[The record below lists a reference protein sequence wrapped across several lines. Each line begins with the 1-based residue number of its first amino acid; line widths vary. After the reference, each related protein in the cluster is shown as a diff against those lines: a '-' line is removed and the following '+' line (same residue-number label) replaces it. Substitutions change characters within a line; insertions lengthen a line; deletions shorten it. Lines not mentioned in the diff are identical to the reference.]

1 MRIPRRA
8 FLRAS
13 CGVLASTIGSS
24 LAVPAFAQVVAPALI
39 GLKEK
44 NCRTLAL
51 ENLHTGERL
60 KLDYWVEGKY
70 LPDALSSLNR
80 ALRDWRTGEVHAMEP
95 KLLDLLDLLGKKLES
110 NAGFQV
116 ICGYRSPVTNAM
128 LHEKTSGVA
137 SNSLHM
143 VGQAMDIRVADRGL
157 DKLHDTA
164 LAMKVGGVGYY
175 PSSNFVHVDV
185 GATRHWLG

>member
-1 MRIPRRA
+1 MPIPRRA

-13 CGVLASTIGSS
+13 CGVLASTVGSS
-24 LAVPAFAQVVAPALI
+24 LAIPAFAHVVAPALI

-60 KLDYWVEGKY
+60 KVDYWVEGKY
-70 LPDALSSLNR
+70 LPDALNSLNHN
-80 ALRDWRTGEVHAMEP
+80 LRDWRTGEVHAMEP

-110 NAGFQV
+110 TAGFQ
-116 ICGYRSPVTNAM
+116 ITCGYRSPVTNAM
-128 LHEKTSGVA
+128 LHEKSSGVA

-143 VGQAMDIRVADRGL
+143 VGQAIDIRVADRGL

-185 GATRHWLG
+185 GAVRHWLG

>member
-1 MRIPRRA
+1 MHIPRRA

-60 KLDYWVEGKY
+60 KVDYWVEGKY

-128 LHEKTSGVA
+128 LQEKTSGVA

-185 GATRHWLG
+185 GAVRHWLG

>member
-1 MRIPRRA
+1 MHIPRRA

-24 LAVPAFAQVVAPALI
+24 LAVPAFAQIVAPALI

-60 KLDYWVEGKY
+60 KVDYWVEGKY

-128 LHEKTSGVA
+128 LQEKTSGVA

-185 GATRHWLG
+185 GAVRHWLG

>member
-1 MRIPRRA
+1 MRIPRRV

-24 LAVPAFAQVVAPALI
+24 LAVPAFAQLAAPALI

-44 NCRTLAL
+44 NSRTLAL

-60 KLDYWVEGKY
+60 KVDYWVEGKY
-70 LPDALSSLNR
+70 VPDALSSLNR
-80 ALRDWRTGEVHAMEP
+80 TLRDWRTGEVHAMEP
-95 KLLDLLDLLGKKLES
+95 KLLDLLSLLGRSLES
-110 NAGFQV
+110 NAGFEV

-128 LHEKTSGVA
+128 LHQTSSGVA

-143 VGQAMDIRVADRGL
+143 VGQAIDIRVADRRL
-157 DKLHDTA
+157 DKLRDTA

-185 GATRHWLG
+185 GAVRHWLG